1 MDPPEDELD
10 SVAYLDGLDL
20 VGDLQRKP
28 PAAVEIHIHGSR
40 SLKQKRGVVRSISQ
54 RVRNRFNLSV
64 AEVGGWDRWQ
74 FAVLGLSAMGS
85 DAVVVRRVLERALE
99 FIEDLHLAEV
109 LNSDVEIVQLPYLET
124 AADADDGDDAA
135 DAEE

>member
-1 MDPPEDELD
+1 MI
-10 SVAYLDGLDL
+10 
-20 VGDLQRKP
+20 VGA
-28 PAAVEIHIHGSR
+28 AAVEIHIHGSR

-85 DAVVVRRVLERALE
+85 DAVVVRRVLDRALE
-99 FIEDLHLAEV
+99 FIEELHLAEV
-109 LNSDVEIVQLPYLET
+109 LNTDVEIVQLPYLET
-124 AADADDGDDAA
+124 AADGDDAA

>member
-1 MDPPEDELD
+1 MI
-10 SVAYLDGLDL
+10 
-20 VGDLQRKP
+20 VGV
-28 PAAVEIHIHGSR
+28 AAVEIHIHGSR

-74 FAVLGLSAMGS
+74 FAVLGLSATGS
-85 DAVVVRRVLERALE
+85 DAVVVRRVLDRALE

-109 LNSDVEIVQLPYLET
+109 LNTDVEIVQLPYSE
-124 AADADDGDDAA
+124 AGDDA
-135 DAEE
+135 EE

>member
-1 MDPPEDELD
+1 MI
-10 SVAYLDGLDL
+10 
-20 VGDLQRKP
+20 VGV
-28 PAAVEIHIHGSR
+28 AAVEIHIHGSQ

-74 FAVLGLSAMGS
+74 FAVLGLSAVGS

-99 FIEDLHLAEV
+99 FVEELHLAEV
-109 LNSDVEIVQLPYLET
+109 LNTDMEIVQLPYLET
-124 AADADDGDDAA
+124 AADADAA
-135 DAEE
+135 EAEE